1 MLAAP
6 LALAAAEAELVALI
20 KPQFEVGR
28 EGVGK
33 GGIVR
38 DAGLAR
44 GRPAPGWRDWLAQ
57 QPGWRVLG
65 IVESPITGAEG
76 NVEYLIAGRRG

>member
-1 MLAAP
+1 LSLAADT
-6 LALAAAEAELVALI
+6 AELVALI

-38 DAGLAR
+38 D
-44 GRPAPGWRDWLAQ
+44 PALREAACRRVADWLAQ
-57 QPGWRVLG
+57 QPGWQVRG

-76 NVEYLIAGRRG
+76 NVEYLIAARRGA